1 MSNFVKKRRRLTD
14 LYMVGKELTFSDSL
28 DENNEDDPVTVWINK
43 LSPIEQRDAADQATK
58 ARATILTIKN
68 SPSLSA
74 DRLMYEDQIYDLGI
88 DTRELQ
94 VEFLASEKIQE
105 AEISNEERIASEDEW
120 SKDQY
125 LKSLQES
132 WNDGLLEKWTDDPE
146 DEDAKKVYDELKRF
160 AEQVIEATK
169 DDRENILAEYE
180 HVSDDEIFKDVV
192 DKIIDAEADF
202 AWMNEF
208 AGWQVYYAVREV
220 DDHKTRYFESREEV
234 ACLDNRILTEI
245 VRQYREMTV
254 EGVEGKG

>member
-94 VEFLASEKIQE
+94 IEFLASEKIQE

-169 DDRENILAEYE
+169 DDRENILAEYD
-180 HVSDDEIFKDVV
+180 HVSDEEIFKDVV

-208 AGWQVYYAVREV
+208 AGWQVYYAVREI